1 MRPDQ
6 LDRQLRAR
14 LDALGPAPQ
23 AEPLHV
29 LMLTDFEARRTDRRV
44 LVLSTEPHLRGALF
58 FYAFL
63 DPSEFDNPW
72 PEGVSAQIHMM
83 DDDPEVQ
90 EGDLDAARTFASA
103 TEDAELFLYAGDK
116 HLFAGRSFSDYDE
129 DAAALLGE
137 RTLAFL
143 DAVS

>member
-1 MRPDQ
+1 
-6 LDRQLRAR
+6 
-14 LDALGPAPQ
+14 
-23 AEPLHV
+23 
-29 LMLTDFEARRTDRRV
+29 
-44 LVLSTEPHLRGALF
+44 
-58 FYAFL
+58 
-63 DPSEFDNPW
+63 
-72 PEGVSAQIHMM
+72 MM